1 MAQRQPEGKIKDKC
15 RPIAIENELIFWQIE
30 GKSRNGVPDTLCS
43 TVAGRA
49 LLVEFKRPGE
59 QPTEQQWLRIY
70 ELRQAGIDAWWA
82 DSVERWEML
91 AGLRPSNVA
100 YIFPD
105 KILAL
110 IALGTTADS
119 LPRMGDFL
127 AGMKVKTPTRGRG
140 A

>member
-1 MAQRQPEGKIKDKC
+1 MARQPEGKIKDEC
-15 RPIAIENELIFWQIE
+15 RPKAVANDLIFWQIE

-49 LLVEFKRPGE
+49 LLVEFKVPGKE
-59 QPTEQQWLRIY
+59 PNEQQWLRIY

-82 DSVERWEML
+82 DCVETWEIL
-91 AGLRPSNVA
+91 VGLRPGKIA
-100 YIFPD
+100 YVYPA

-110 IALGTTADS
+110 IELGTTADT

-127 AGMKVKTPTRGRG
+127 AGMKVRKPTRGSG

>member
-1 MAQRQPEGKIKDKC
+1 MAQRQPEGKIKDEC
-15 RPIAIENELIFWQIE
+15 RPKAVANDLIFWQIE

-43 TVAGRA
+43 TMSGRA
-49 LLVEFKRPGE
+49 LLVEFKVPGKE
-59 QPTEQQWLRIY
+59 PNEQQWLRIY

-82 DSVERWEML
+82 DCVETWEIL
-91 AGLRPSNVA
+91 VGLRPGKIEYV
-100 YIFPD
+100 YPD

-110 IALGTTADS
+110 IALGTTADT